1 MRTRTHG
8 TTRAIEKKRESSKRS
23 ESQEGTNFK
32 WFGLIAGTIDRCKEQ
47 ELWVLETGEIAWDM
61 ATTAGDKGNRAE

>member
-1 MRTRTHG
+1 MRTRTHD
-8 TTRAIEKKRESSKRS
+8 ACLADSPMKEIESLEPGRN
-23 ESQEGTNFK
+23 NFK

-61 ATTAGDKGNRAE
+61 ATTAGDRGNRAE